1 MKNIVDLIG
10 RLFLSAVFIFEA
22 IDTLKFYEETRTA
35 LTELNILWQQDL
47 LLNAGIIILLLGA
60 ILIATGYR
68 TGFAIIILLVYWLPT
83 TFLVYDFWSFPRGE
97 QRMIIML
104 FTKNMAI
111 LGGMLLLW
119 VNGSRAYSIR
129 KIFATTKVR

>member
-22 IDTLKFYEETRTA
+22 IDTLKFYEETRTT

-47 LLNAGIIILLLGA
+47 LLNVGIGILLLGA

-97 QRMIIML
+97 QRMFIML

-129 KIFATTKVR
+129 KILATTKVR

>member
-83 TFLVYDFWSFPRGE
+83 TFLVYDFWSFPKGE
-97 QRMIIML
+97 QRMFIC
-104 FTKNMAI
+104 
-111 LGGMLLLW
+111 LLYT
-119 VNGSRAYSIR
+119 SPSPRD
-129 KIFATTKVR
+129 

>member
-97 QRMIIML
+97 QRMFIML

-129 KIFATTKVR
+129 KILATTKVR